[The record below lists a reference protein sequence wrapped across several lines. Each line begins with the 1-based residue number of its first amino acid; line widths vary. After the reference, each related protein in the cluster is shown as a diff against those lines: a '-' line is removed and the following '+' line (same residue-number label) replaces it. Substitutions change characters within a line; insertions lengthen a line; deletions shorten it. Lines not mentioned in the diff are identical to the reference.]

1 MLEDLSNTLTD
12 NDISRV
18 EQLPKP
24 KPKSKPKQSVPAKAP
39 APVKRP
45 APARTPAQRESP
57 GAKKKGSARTPYRRT
72 LHRTAVV
79 AAAAASAK
87 YVTDTFDY
95 NLCVNISGCFVGA
108 TDSCAGLH
116 VVLCQAVCFMIEH

>member
-24 KPKSKPKQSVPAKAP
+24 KPKPKQSVPAKAP

-57 GAKKKGSARTPYRRT
+57 GAKKKGSARTPSRRT

-79 AAAAASAK
+79 AAATAASAK

-95 NLCVNISGCFVGA
+95 NYV
-108 TDSCAGLH
+108 
-116 VVLCQAVCFMIEH
+116 

>member
-18 EQLPKP
+18 GEQLPKP
-24 KPKSKPKQSVPAKAP
+24 KPKPKQSVPAKAP

-45 APARTPAQRESP
+45 APAAQRESP
-57 GAKKKGSARTPYRRT
+57 GAKKKGSARTPSRRT

-95 NLCVNISGCFVGA
+95 NLCINISGYFAGA

-116 VVLCQAVCFMIEH
+116 VVLCQAVCFMIED